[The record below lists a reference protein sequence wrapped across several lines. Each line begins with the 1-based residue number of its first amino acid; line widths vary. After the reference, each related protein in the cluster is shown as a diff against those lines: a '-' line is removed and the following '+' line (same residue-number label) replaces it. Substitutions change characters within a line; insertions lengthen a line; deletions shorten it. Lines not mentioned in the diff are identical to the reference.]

1 MAGNSKTTKRATP
14 SKSKMHDTAEE
25 MEIAAEVEAIGAG
38 AKMAA
43 GAKHASDAE
52 RARTVGRT
60 VEAMGA
66 SDITRG
72 YLI

>member
-1 MAGNSKTTKRATP
+1 M
-14 SKSKMHDTAEE
+14 
-25 MEIAAEVEAIGAG
+25 EAIGAG
-38 AKMAA
+38 DKIAD

-60 VEAMGA
+60 VEAMGV

-72 YLI
+72 STR